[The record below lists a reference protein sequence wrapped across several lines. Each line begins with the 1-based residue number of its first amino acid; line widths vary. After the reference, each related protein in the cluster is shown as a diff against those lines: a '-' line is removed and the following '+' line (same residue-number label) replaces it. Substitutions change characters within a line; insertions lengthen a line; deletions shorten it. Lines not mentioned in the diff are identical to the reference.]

1 MLHNAYKPIRFCTLN
16 KLNRDWRN
24 VAKKTSTSLMS
35 TKLIV
40 FGALFAREIL
50 RVDSPVS
57 NIIYVPHVRPPR
69 LPWRKCRDIFVRQH
83 ITRHTKKK
91 ATVRPLPLP
100 KSTILIFIND
110 PDRQNLIGSNFI
122 SWIYLFNI
130 TETSACQSFYVG
142 KFNNSLQLTKSALS
156 ALYNFIPLILNRKFI
171 LFKNINHTNC
181 SLFLGQAA
189 LTACLLVLVN

>member
-1 MLHNAYKPIRFCTLN
+1 MIK
-16 KLNRDWRN
+16 
-24 VAKKTSTSLMS
+24 
-35 TKLIV
+35 
-40 FGALFAREIL
+40 IL
-50 RVDSPVS
+50 QSS
-57 NIIYVPHVRPPR
+57 
-69 LPWRKCRDIFVRQH
+69 
-83 ITRHTKKK
+83 
-91 ATVRPLPLP
+91 LP
-100 KSTILIFIND
+100 KSKSLIFIND
-110 PDRQNLIGSNFI
+110 PDRQNLIGANFI

-189 LTACLLVLVN
+189 LTACLLVLVNYILRWSAYTGPMHNWQVSLKSYRTGFLSTPTHGSIEELT